1 MLHYARSKQSMKFSA
16 FTLALIST
24 WYTANLFAED
34 MSTWRHEGLQALEA
48 SKKLAHRGQRA
59 KNVILFVGDGM
70 GVSTVTAA
78 RIFEGQQ
85 KGRDGERNLLAFE
98 KLAYLA
104 MSKTF
109 SANQQTS
116 DSAPTMTAIM
126 TGVKAND
133 GVIALNQNVLKG
145 EKETAII
152 EKNSVETLLEMAEK
166 KGLSTGIVTT
176 TRVTHATPAATYAH
190 TSHRDWENNSQIPK
204 NAQVA
209 DIAAQLIDRF
219 GTGKIGN
226 GLEVVLGGG
235 RAQFLPQQLQGKRND
250 GRNLITE
257 FQQKFRADYVEDKR
271 ALNAINPAKT
281 QRLIGL
287 FSDDHM
293 QYDTDRTHAN
303 SEQPSL
309 TEMVSK
315 AIEVLSTNANGYF
328 LMVEGGRID
337 HAHHAGNAYRALA
350 DTVALSD
357 AVKLALTKINLD
369 ETLVIVTADHSHTM
383 TLSGYAKRGN
393 PILDKVR
400 FSDHAEPALA
410 LDQQSYTAINYTNG
424 QGHVGLIPPDEM
436 VDKTIKPKVGR
447 TVNLSNIDTTHQD
460 FHQQAM
466 IPLQQETHAGEDVQ
480 IFAEGPNAHLF
491 HGVQDQTYIFY
502 VMKDALGL

>member
-1 MLHYARSKQSMKFSA
+1 MKISA
-16 FTLALIST
+16 PVLALLCT
-24 WYTANLFAED
+24 LYAANIFAED
-34 MSTWRHEGLQALEA
+34 MDTWRLEGQQALEA
-48 SKKLAHRGQRA
+48 SKNLAHRGHRA
-59 KNVILFVGDGM
+59 KNIILFVGDGM

-85 KGRDGERNLLAFE
+85 KARDGERNLLAFE

-109 SANQQTS
+109 SANQQIS

-145 EKETAII
+145 EKGAASI

-190 TSHRDWENNSQIPK
+190 TSHRDWENDSQIPK
-204 NAQVA
+204 NSQVA

-219 GTGKIGN
+219 GAGKIGN

-235 RAQFLPQQLQGKRND
+235 RAHFLPQALQGKRSDN
-250 GRNLITE
+250 RNLIAE
-257 FQQKFRADYVEDKR
+257 FQQKFTADYVDNKQ
-271 ALNAINPAKT
+271 ALNAINPAKR

-287 FSDDHM
+287 FDDDHM
-293 QYDTDRTHAN
+293 QYETDRARLN

-309 TEMVSK
+309 TDMVSK
-315 AIEVLSTNANGYF
+315 AIDVLSTDTNGYF

-357 AVKLALTKINLD
+357 AVQLALTKINLD

-393 PILDKVR
+393 PILDKVK
-400 FSDHAEPALA
+400 FSEHVEPALA
-410 LDQQSYTAINYTNG
+410 LDNQPYTAINYVNG
-424 QGHVGLIPPDEM
+424 QGHVGLISPDEM
-436 VDKTIKPKVGR
+436 VDKTIKSQVGR
-447 TVNLSNIDTTHQD
+447 TVDLSKIDTTHPD

>member
-1 MLHYARSKQSMKFSA
+1 MKVPA
-16 FTLALIST
+16 FTLVLISAF
-24 WYTANLFAED
+24 YTANLFAED
-34 MSTWRHEGLQALEA
+34 MQTWRREGQQALEA
-48 SKKLAHRGQRA
+48 SKKLAQRGHRA

-85 KGRDGERNLLAFE
+85 EGRDGERNLLAFE
-98 KLAYLA
+98 KMPYVA

-109 SANQQTS
+109 SANQQTA

-133 GVIALNQNVLKG
+133 GVIALNQHVFKG
-145 EKETAII
+145 EKDAAIV
-152 EKNSVETLLEMAEK
+152 EKNSVETLLEMAEIN
-166 KGLSTGIVTT
+166 GLSTGIVTT

-204 NAQVA
+204 NSHIV
-209 DIAAQLIDRF
+209 DIASQLIDRF
-219 GTGKIGN
+219 GPGKIGN

-235 RAQFLPQQLQGKRND
+235 RAHFLPQQLQGKRSD
-250 GRNLITE
+250 QRNLITE
-257 FQQKFRADYVEDKR
+257 FQQKFGADYVVSKQ

-281 QRLIGL
+281 HHLIGL
-287 FSDDHM
+287 FDDDHL
-293 QYDTDRTHAN
+293 QYDTDRTRKN
-303 SEQPSL
+303 SLQPSL
-309 TEMVSK
+309 AEMVTK
-315 AIEVLSTNANGYF
+315 AIDVLSTNPNGYF
-328 LMVEGGRID
+328 LMVEAGRID

-357 AVKLALTKINLD
+357 AVLHALTKINLD
-369 ETLVIVTADHSHTM
+369 DTLVIVTADHSHTM

-393 PILDKVR
+393 AILDKVG
-400 FSDHAEPALA
+400 FSEHAESALA
-410 LDQQSYTAINYTNG
+410 LDQQPYTTLNYING
-424 QGHVGLIPPDEM
+424 QGHIGYIAPDEM
-436 VDKTIKPKVGR
+436 VDKNIKPQVGR
-447 TVNLSNIDTTHQD
+447 ETNLSNIDTQHPN

-480 IFAEGPNAHLF
+480 IFADGPNAHLF

>member
-1 MLHYARSKQSMKFSA
+1 MKVS
-16 FTLALIST
+16 TLILVLLCAL
-24 WYTANLFAED
+24 YTANLFAED
-34 MSTWRHEGLQALEA
+34 MGTWRQEGQQALQA
-48 SKKLAHRGQRA
+48 SKKLTPRGHRA
-59 KNVILFVGDGM
+59 KNIILFVGDGM
-70 GVSTVTAA
+70 GISTVTAA

-85 KGRDGERNLLAFE
+85 KRRDGERNLLAFE

-133 GVIALNQNVLKG
+133 GVIALNQQVLKG
-145 EKETAII
+145 EKEAVNIN
-152 EKNSVETLLEMAEK
+152 KHSVETLLEMAEK

-190 TSHRDWENNSQIPK
+190 ISHRDWENNSQIPK
-204 NAQVA
+204 NSQVT

-219 GTGKIGN
+219 GAGKIGN

-235 RAQFLPQQLQGKRND
+235 RAHFLPQGLHGKRSD
-250 GRNLITE
+250 DRNLIAE
-257 FQQKFRADYVEDKR
+257 FQQKFTADYVDNKQ

-281 QRLIGL
+281 QHLIGL
-287 FSDDHM
+287 FDDDHL
-293 QYDTDRTHAN
+293 QYETDRVDGN

-315 AIEVLSTNANGYF
+315 AIDVLSTNANGYF

-357 AVKLALTKINLD
+357 AVQLALTKINLD

-400 FSDHAEPALA
+400 FSEHVEPALA
-410 LDQQSYTAINYTNG
+410 LDKQPYTTINYVNG
-424 QGHVGLIPPDEM
+424 QGHVGHIPPDEM
-436 VDKTIKPKVGR
+436 VDKPITPQMGR
-447 TVNLSNIDTTHQD
+447 TVNLNNIDTMHPD